1 MLNSFPN
8 LETPPQMPTDTQKTP
23 VALVYWGRLGA
34 GAALMRE
41 MAEAFAQD
49 ERFDLY
55 ASASLQSEL
64 PPRIVSGRNLSIETF
79 SGPVSLALRTL
90 LLPLTLRRL
99 MARMKAANIRAIVTV
114 MPHIWGLALQYAAR
128 RAGIRTILILHDAEP
143 HPGERRPLFDWLVR
157 REVRSADRVVTF
169 SNFVADRAIAL
180 NDMTE
185 ARAIRLYHPIFAFAC
200 EPKGRAAPASPFRLL
215 FFGRIL
221 PYKGVGMLLEAFA
234 LLRAA
239 GLDCELRIAGRGE
252 IDAPEGAMAQ
262 PGLTVERGWVD
273 PAAIADILNWAD
285 AMVLPYLEASQSG
298 VIAAAYGA
306 NLPVIATPVGGLT
319 EQVADGRTGL
329 LAKGATAQDIADAIR
344 TLIET
349 PGLYAACRAGVA
361 DYAATHMPQDF
372 ARLLGDR
379 IGGIL

>member
-1 MLNSFPN
+1 
-8 LETPPQMPTDTQKTP
+8 MPTDIHKMP

-41 MAEAFAQD
+41 IAEAFGQD
-49 ERFDLY
+49 ERFELY

-64 PPRIVSGRNLSIETF
+64 PPRIAAGRDLSVETF
-79 SGPVSLALRTL
+79 SGPVSLAVRTL

-99 MARMKAANIRAIVTV
+99 ISRMKAADIRAIVTV

-157 REVRSADRVVTF
+157 QEVRRADRVVTL
-169 SNFVADRAIAL
+169 SSFVADRSIAL

-200 EPKGRAAPASPFRLL
+200 ERKDRAAPASPFRLL

-221 PYKGVGMLLEAFA
+221 PYKGVPILLEAFA

-239 GLDCELRIAGRGE
+239 GVDCELRIVGRGE
-252 IDAPEGAMAQ
+252 IDAPEDAMTQ
-262 PGLTVERGWVD
+262 TGLTIERGWVD
-273 PAAIADILNWAD
+273 PAAIPGILNWAD

-306 NLPVIATPVGGLT
+306 HLPVIATPVGGLT
-319 EQVADGRTGL
+319 EQVADRQTGL

-349 PGLYAACRAGVA
+349 PGLYATCRDGVA

-372 ARLLGDR
+372 ARQLGDR
-379 IGGIL
+379 IADIL